1 MAVKS
6 KTKIVCV
13 SHEEDAD
20 GRSVAD
26 LVIERDKGLTAIIQT
41 INDLN
46 IKTSEKD
53 TNNEGSD

>member
-1 MAVKS
+1 
-6 KTKIVCV
+6 
-13 SHEEDAD
+13 
-20 GRSVAD
+20 